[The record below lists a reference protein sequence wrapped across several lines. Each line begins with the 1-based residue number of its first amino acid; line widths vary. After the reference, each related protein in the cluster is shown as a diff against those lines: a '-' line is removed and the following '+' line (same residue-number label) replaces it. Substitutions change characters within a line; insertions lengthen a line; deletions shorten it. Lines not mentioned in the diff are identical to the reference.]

1 MKLRIHFRLQDPTSK
16 TKVKYLDLSDQFT
29 ADEYEDKEDIGWY
42 HADVN
47 VKPCA
52 FAYQKNEAQCFRA
65 NGFIDELCTRLTC
78 RLLDT
83 IGFTGKKIKD
93 DKEYYIIICKTHIYM
108 RSIRDALD
116 FVSIDLYEN
125 EMKNVDEVSAYLN
138 LKLRR
143 RHEDSFYSYWAEVI

>member
-16 TKVKYLDLSDQFT
+16 NKVKYLDLSDQFA
-29 ADEYEDKEDIGWY
+29 ADESENKEDIGWY
-42 HADVN
+42 HADIN
-47 VKPCA
+47 MKP
-52 FAYQKNEAQCFRA
+52 FPFTSQTNDVQCFRA
-65 NGFIDELCTRLTC
+65 NGFINELCTRLTC

-83 IGFTGKKIKD
+83 IGFAGKKIKD
-93 DKEYYIIICKTHIYM
+93 DKEYYITICRANVYM
-108 RSIRDALD
+108 KSIRDALD

>member
-1 MKLRIHFRLQDPTSK
+1 MKLRIHFRLEDPTK
-16 TKVKYLDLSDQFT
+16 KEIKYLDLSDQFT
-29 ADEYEDKEDIGWY
+29 ADESKDKEDIGWY
-42 HADVN
+42 HADIPL
-47 VKPCA
+47 KP
-52 FAYQKNEAQCFRA
+52 FQFTYKKNEAQCFRA

-83 IGFTGKKIKD
+83 IGFAGKKIKD
-93 DKEYYIIICKTHIYM
+93 DKEYYLTICKTHIYM
-108 RSIRDALD
+108 KSIRDALD

>member
-16 TKVKYLDLSDQFT
+16 NKVKYLDLSDQFII
-29 ADEYEDKEDIGWY
+29 DESDDKEDIGWY
-42 HADVN
+42 HADIP

-52 FAYQKNEAQCFRA
+52 FTYQKNEAQCFRA

-78 RLLDT
+78 RMLDT
-83 IGFTGKKIKD
+83 IGFAGKKIKD

-108 RSIRDALD
+108 KTIRDALD